1 MYKIE
6 FNDDMTLNGI
16 IESFN
21 NLQEVEIESFIEIDG
36 VNIYWNDE
44 NRDAVLKELLNK
56 HKSNIKKTD
65 NMNIEENNNAITNIE
80 VDDDTLKILNRRERL
95 YWLSKNSVF
104 TFELGTVL
112 KYTKSEYIDNMIE
125 YYVSIYDTTNTKD
138 EKNELL
144 RNLNYMSELIL
155 ILKSAS
161 SENEKGL
168 KIQNIINRIAN
179 NEIEKYKFDI
189 SVKRIEQYIVDG
201 EKIRKLLYL
210 DILNDKLSIEND
222 KLNKQLNKR
231 LF

>member
-112 KYTKSEYIDNMIE
+112 KYTKSEYIDAMIE

-189 SVKRIEQYIVDG
+189 SVKRIEQYIVGG
-201 EKIRKLLYL
+201 EKIRELLYL

>member
-65 NMNIEENNNAITNIE
+65 NMNIEENNNVITSIE

-112 KYTKSEYIDNMIE
+112 KYTKSEYIDAMIE

-189 SVKRIEQYIVDG
+189 SVKRIEQYIVGG
-201 EKIRKLLYL
+201 EKIRELLYL